1 MAYIRRGEFKDHRIW
16 KDKGRWA
23 GFIAYANDTVNNPEV
38 PIDEKLDVHLRG
50 NEVHVYYKGG
60 RILKITSR
68 TKNFDS
74 NYFYLKKSIR
84 IFPEPG
90 WNSWLM
96 TNRQSSVKERLGKN
110 NACLWPRLKR
120 FLRI

>member
-84 IFPEPG
+84 IFQGLG

-110 NACLWPRLKR
+110 NACLCPRLKR

>member
-74 NYFYLKKSIR
+74 NYFYLKKEHQNI
-84 IFPEPG
+84 
-90 WNSWLM
+90 
-96 TNRQSSVKERLGKN
+96 
-110 NACLWPRLKR
+110 PRTWME
-120 FLRI
+120 FMANDEQAELR